1 VRWAAKDDVAG
12 RVAVATE
19 AQEGQL
25 LRGATT
31 FTPMAVPYSLY
42 VLSYGYSLGPSLRE
56 LHADSPAAAFAEH
69 LPVVAPACI
78 IIGCALLLG
87 LRGIAS
93 DRAAMRLVLSVAL
106 VPMAGALAL
115 AILNVKPFNPRYL
128 AVMFPMFLLLAA
140 AGVGFLRRSR
150 GVVLVGIILAFF
162 VASLTNY
169 YARPQYWK
177 EDVRSAARY
186 IERHEKPGDKV
197 LVPVVLDVFDFYFH
211 GSAKRLVIYPGHATS
226 EAVVEE
232 ELRPTLADARR
243 LWFVESRPW
252 FADPDRRIPAYLERS
267 FRRLDE
273 QSFPGV
279 RVSLFELDRVG
290 VVE

>member
-1 VRWAAKDDVAG
+1 
-12 RVAVATE
+12 
-19 AQEGQL
+19 
-25 LRGATT
+25 
-31 FTPMAVPYSLY
+31 
-42 VLSYGYSLGPSLRE
+42 
-56 LHADSPAAAFAEH
+56 
-69 LPVVAPACI
+69 
-78 IIGCALLLG
+78 
-87 LRGIAS
+87 
-93 DRAAMRLVLSVAL
+93 
-106 VPMAGALAL
+106 
-115 AILNVKPFNPRYL
+115 
-128 AVMFPMFLLLAA
+128 
-140 AGVGFLRRSR
+140 
-150 GVVLVGIILAFF
+150 VLVGIILAFF

-186 IERHEKPGDKV
+186 IEGHEEPGDKV

-226 EAVVEE
+226 EAVVEK

-252 FADPDRRIPAYLERS
+252 FADPGRRIPAYLERS
-267 FRRLDE
+267 FRRVDE

-279 RVSLFELDRVG
+279 RVSLFELDRAG